1 MIYCGFATRCGYITK
16 LTFIKSCQNLGKTPL
31 LGLHSPSESH
41 LRMLRRA
48 IAGRSLCNGTWL
60 RRLRGAGR
68 PWPHQQLS
76 TAAEH
81 SFSSEKMAW
90 VSLSDGLSSGDLSLR
105 LENHHGEST
114 TMVASL
120 CPRLL
125 RKKNT
130 KTSIIWETQCHKP
143 TILYVCGWFIPLTH
157 GDFGDGHGPPK
168 PRLTQLELGSAS
180 RP

>member
-125 RKKNT
+125 RKKT
-130 KTSIIWETQCHKP
+130 PKHQSSGKP
-143 TILYVCGWFIPLTH
+143 NAINLPFYT
-157 GDFGDGHGPPK
+157 FGDGLYHS
-168 PRLTQLELGSAS
+168 LMVILGMVMDL
-180 RP
+180 PNQG